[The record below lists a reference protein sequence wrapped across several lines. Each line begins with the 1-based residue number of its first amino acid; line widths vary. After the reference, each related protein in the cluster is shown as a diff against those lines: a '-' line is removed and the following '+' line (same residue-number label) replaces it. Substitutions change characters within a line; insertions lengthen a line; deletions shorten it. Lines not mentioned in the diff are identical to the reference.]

1 MTEENL
7 AATSLQIEDVA
18 NPQSVSFTPD
28 PKEPAKEPVKPPTAR
43 EAIEKSLA
51 DIEAKDGKRLPDN
64 PRDEK
69 PEAKKADKET
79 PNPVKDEAPAKDR
92 APDGKFAPKQPENPQ
107 SPQPEN
113 VNSNPDKLDAPKP
126 PQGERDINRA
136 PDNFLPRAKERWAE
150 APEEVRGEFYRALD
164 NFEKGKQEYQED
176 REFRKSVREYEE
188 LATKAGVK
196 FTDVLKNYVSIDN
209 DLHSQPDRALERIL
223 GSIGLTPVQYAQYVL
238 GQMQQEQANP
248 ALAHTKKLEQQ
259 VQQLTHQQQQWIQQ
273 QQQMTEQQRQEAV
286 VKKVEDDIITPF
298 KANHPRY
305 DELKDDIVFFLNSG
319 RIPSTL
325 SVQQRLTEAY
335 DMAERLNPAP
345 NSRQNAQR
353 PINPA
358 GEKSIKGSL
367 TNGLDIVSTK
377 GAKLNSR
384 DAINAAMEQLGL

>member
-18 NPQSVSFTPD
+18 NPQSVSFAPD

-69 PEAKKADKET
+69 VEPKKADKET
-79 PNPVKDEAPAKDR
+79 PNPVRDEAPAKDR
-92 APDGKFAPKQPENPQ
+92 APDGKFAPKQTENPQ
-107 SPQPEN
+107 NAQPEN

-176 REFRKSVREYEE
+176 REFRKGIREYED
-188 LATKAGVK
+188 LAKNAGVDFK
-196 FTDVLKNYVSIDN
+196 AALKNYVEIDQMVSAN
-209 DLHSQPDRALERIL
+209 PVEGIRRIL
-223 GSIGLTPVQYAQYVL
+223 GAQNIDLIQFAQHVL
-238 GQMQQEQANP
+238 GQAQQEQANP

-259 VQQLTHQQQQWIQQ
+259 VQQLTQQQQQWIQQ

-286 VKKVEDDIITPF
+286 VKQVEEDIITPF

-305 DELKDDIVFFLNSG
+305 EELKDDIVFFLNSG

-367 TNGLDIVSTK
+367 TNGLDIVSSK